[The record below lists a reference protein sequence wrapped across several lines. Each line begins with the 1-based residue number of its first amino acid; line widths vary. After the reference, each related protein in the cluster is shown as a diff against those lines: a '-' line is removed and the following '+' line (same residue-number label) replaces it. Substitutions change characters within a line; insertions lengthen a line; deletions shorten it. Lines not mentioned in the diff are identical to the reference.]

1 MQLQGYKTI
10 KCYLKNILLQKIG
23 CINTCMESVRQSKV
37 ARLIQKELASFFQ
50 AESKNLFLGKI
61 ITVTVVRVTPDLRLA
76 KIYVSIYPLVKDEN
90 FIAVINQHI
99 KSIRNILGRNVR
111 HQLKTIPELVFYLD
125 DSLDYLEHIDELL
138 KS

>member
-1 MQLQGYKTI
+1 M
-10 KCYLKNILLQKIG
+10 NA
-23 CINTCMESVRQSKV
+23 CMESVRQNKV

-61 ITVTVVRVTPDLRLA
+61 ITVTVVRVTPDLGLA
-76 KIYVSIYPLVKDEN
+76 KIYVSIYPLAKDED

-111 HQLKTIPELVFYLD
+111 HQLKSIPQLVFYLD